1 MVLLKQTIKST
12 SKATPALKERS
23 VKTQEVE
30 REKNTKEMLGVADF
44 VHLGSRTPE
53 LDSN

>member
-1 MVLLKQTIKST
+1 MALLKQTIKST
-12 SKATPALKERS
+12 SKAMPALKERD

-30 REKNTKEMLGVADF
+30 KEKNAKEVLGAF
-44 VHLGSRTPE
+44 VHLGSRITE